1 MGKPPAGRKFEG
13 ACVDLTYEGLGV
25 LKQGKDVVF
34 VEGMFPGDEG
44 EVEFSYS
51 RAGQLFGRVTKLTKL
66 SPDRIEPRCKICHAC
81 GGCAFQQLSYPAQLA
96 FKSKKVKEQFRKVGK
111 MDVDVL
117 PCLGMETPYFYRNK
131 IQMPFGKDRRGHVY
145 CGFYKAGTHI
155 IVPVTKCYIE
165 DERAEKILKTTCR
178 LMESMRI
185 EPYDEDRRFGVIR
198 HLLIRASRTSNEIMV
213 VIVTAKDSFPSR
225 GNFVKALVKECP
237 DIKTVV
243 QNINSRATNV
253 ILGEKEHILFGRGYI
268 EDTLCGLSFQISSKS
283 FYQTNPVMTEVL
295 YGKAMEAAK
304 LKKTDIAFDAY
315 SGIGTIGLIAAK
327 DVKKVI
333 SVELVRAAVKDGI
346 KNAERNHISNFE
358 MYCDDASSFM
368 VRMAEQ
374 RQKVDVL
381 FMDPPRKGSDKRF
394 LDALIKL
401 KPERVVY
408 VSCDC
413 STLARDVA
421 YIQKSYQIESI
432 QPVDMFPQTPH
443 VETVAMLSLKE
454 PKK

>member
-1 MGKPPAGRKFEG
+1 MGKVPAGRLFQG
-13 ACVDLTYEGLGV
+13 ACIDLTYEGLGV

-44 EVEFSYS
+44 EVEIAYS
-51 RAGQLFGRVTKLTKL
+51 RAGQLYGRVKKLTTL
-66 SPDRIEPRCKICHAC
+66 SPNRIDPRCKICHAC
-81 GGCAFQQLSYPAQLA
+81 GGCAFQQLSYPAQLE

-111 MDVDVL
+111 MNVDVL
-117 PCLGMETPYFYRNK
+117 PCLGMDDPYFYRNK
-131 IQMPFGKDRRGHVY
+131 IQMPFGKDARGHVY

-155 IVPVTKCYIE
+155 IVPVDKCYIE
-165 DERAEKILKTTCR
+165 DERAVKILKAACK

-185 EPYDEDRRFGVIR
+185 APYEEDRRYGVLR
-198 HLLIRASRTSNEIMV
+198 HLLIRTSKHTGEVMV
-213 VIVTAKDSFPSR
+213 VLVTAVDSFPSR

-237 DIKTVV
+237 DISTVV

-253 ILGEKEHILFGRGYI
+253 ILGEKEHILFGRGFI
-268 EDTLCGLSFQISSKS
+268 EDTLCGLRFQISSKS
-283 FYQTNPVMTEVL
+283 FFQTNPVMTEIL

-304 LKKTDIAFDAY
+304 LQKTDIVFDAY

-327 DVKKVI
+327 DAGKVI
-333 SVELVRAAVKDGI
+333 SVELVKAAVKDGI

-374 RQKVDVL
+374 KKKVDVL

-394 LDALIKL
+394 LDSLLKL
-401 KPERVVY
+401 KPSRVIY

-421 YIQKSYQIESI
+421 YIQKSYKVESV

-443 VETVAMLSLKE
+443 VETVASLVLKE
-454 PKK
+454 KAG